1 MTATRRLRR
10 PLRPSRRQSS
20 PSSLER
26 RFVALLLQS
35 GLPLPISEH
44 PFARDW
50 GRRWR
55 FDFAWPDL
63 RLAVEVDGG
72 IWIPGGGR
80 HNRGAGYEADVE
92 KLNVAV
98 ILGWRVLRFTP
109 RHLANGSAITAIRL
123 CVSSHGRAEG
133 TPVPLVLPAF
143 GAGRPVVMATRPV
156 VTATRPVRLRP
167 PSAPLSPLA
176 PVAPVAPHPRTNPS
190 TTAPIRWGSPLVGRP
205 VEAVRLASVL
215 VRAGRV
221 N

>member
-1 MTATRRLRR
+1 MTAMRRLRR
-10 PLRPSRRQSS
+10 PLRSSRRQSS
-20 PSSLER
+20 PSLLER

-35 GLPLPISEH
+35 GLPLPTPEH

-123 CVSSHGRAEG
+123 CVTSHGRAEG

-143 GAGRPVVMATRPV
+143 GAARPVVM
-156 VTATRPVRLRP
+156 ATRPVRLRP
-167 PSAPLSPLA
+167 PSAPL
-176 PVAPVAPHPRTNPS
+176 APHPRTNPS
-190 TTAPIRWGSPLVGRP
+190 TTAPIRWGRPLVGRP
-205 VEAVRLASVL
+205 VEAVSLASVL

>member
-1 MTATRRLRR
+1 MTALRRLRR

-35 GLPLPISEH
+35 GLPLPIPEH

-143 GAGRPVVMATRPV
+143 GAARPV

-167 PSAPLSPLA
+167 PSPPVAPLA
-176 PVAPVAPHPRTNPS
+176 PLAPHPRTNPS

-205 VEAVRLASVL
+205 VETVRLASVL

>member
-1 MTATRRLRR
+1 MTAMRRLRR
-10 PLRPSRRQSS
+10 PLRSSRRQSS
-20 PSSLER
+20 PSLLER

-143 GAGRPVVMATRPV
+143 GAARPVVM
-156 VTATRPVRLRP
+156 ATRPVRLRP

>member
-143 GAGRPVVMATRPV
+143 GAARPVVM
-156 VTATRPVRLRP
+156 ATRPVRLRP

>member
-1 MTATRRLRR
+1 MRTAPRLRR
-10 PLRPSRRQSS
+10 PLRTSRRQSS

-35 GLPLPISEH
+35 GLPLPLPEH

-123 CVSSHGRAEG
+123 CVRSHGHAEG
-133 TPVPLVLPAF
+133 TPLRLVLPDF
-143 GAGRPVVMATRPV
+143 GAARPG
-156 VTATRPVRLRP
+156 VTAVRPVRLRP
-167 PSAPLSPLA
+167 PSPPM
-176 PVAPVAPHPRTNPS
+176 APHPRTNPS
-190 TTAPIRWGSPLVGRP
+190 TTTPIRWGKPVLGRP
-205 VEAVRLASVL
+205 VVAVPLASVL
-215 VRAGRV
+215 ARVGRIH
-221 N
+221 

>member
-123 CVSSHGRAEG
+123 CVSSHGRADG

-143 GAGRPVVMATRPV
+143 GAGRPV

-167 PSAPLSPLA
+167 PSAPLSPL
-176 PVAPVAPHPRTNPS
+176 APHPRTNPS

>member
-1 MTATRRLRR
+1 MRTAPRLRR
-10 PLRPSRRQSS
+10 PLRTSRRQSS

-35 GLPLPISEH
+35 GLPLPLPEH

-109 RHLANGSAITAIRL
+109 SHLANGSAITAIRL

-133 TPVPLVLPAF
+133 TPVRLVLPDF
-143 GAGRPVVMATRPV
+143 GAARPVAVAV
-156 VTATRPVRLRP
+156 RPVRLRP
-167 PSAPLSPLA
+167 PSPPMAPMA
-176 PVAPVAPHPRTNPS
+176 PQPRTSPS
-190 TTAPIRWGSPLVGRP
+190 TTTPIRWGNPVMGRP
-205 VEAVRLASVL
+205 VVAVPLASVL
-215 VRAGRV
+215 ARAGRV